1 MAEQLYING
10 EWTGASSG
18 KTFENFNPAT
28 QQAFSESAAG
38 NADDMKQAIE
48 AAHNAR
54 TTWRATPHTERARY
68 LLKAADVFEA
78 RQPEW
83 AKILI
88 KEGGSI
94 FRKAMFET
102 GKAAAFL
109 REAASQA
116 AQVGGE
122 VLPSSIP
129 GKTNMVLRQPVGV
142 VGVIS
147 PWNFPLLLSMR
158 GVAFALAYG
167 NTVVLK
173 PSEETPIGGGTLLA
187 KVFEEVE
194 LPPGVFNLV
203 TCSRDDVEAVGD
215 MMIAHPAVKR
225 ISFTGSTATGRK
237 LAEKAG
243 SHLKRIAL
251 ELGGKDPL
259 IVLKDADLDYAVN
272 AAAFSSFFHQGQI
285 CMAAERLM
293 VEESIMEPFAEKLAA
308 KATSL
313 KVGDPSSPETI
324 IGPIINQKQLD
335 KIKTHTD
342 GAISAGA
349 TALCGATHEGL
360 FYQPTVLTGVQPS
373 MDVFCEETFGPIAP
387 ILPVKD
393 VEEAIQIANNS
404 NYGLSAGIL
413 TSDLGKGLDIA
424 DQLESGMVHVNDSP
438 LNDEPHLPFGGVK
451 ESGMG
456 HHGGKASLEEF
467 TELRVVSIQRK
478 HRPFPF

>member
-1 MAEQLYING
+1 MVEQLFING
-10 EWTGASSG
+10 EWTNASSG
-18 KTFENFNPAT
+18 KTFENLNPAT

-48 AAHNAR
+48 AAHAAR
-54 TTWRATPHTERARY
+54 MMWRATPHTERAKF

-78 RQPEW
+78 SQPEW
-83 AKILI
+83 AKTLI
-88 KEGGSI
+88 EEGGSI

-102 GKAAAFL
+102 GKTSAIL
-109 REAASQA
+109 REAASQSVK
-116 AQVGGE
+116 VGGE
-122 VLPSSIP
+122 VLPSSVP

-187 KVFEEVE
+187 KVFEEVG
-194 LPPGVFNLV
+194 LPPGVLNVV
-203 TCSRDDVEAVGD
+203 TCSRNDVEAVGD

-237 LAEKAG
+237 LAVKAAI
-243 SHLKRIAL
+243 HLKRIAL

-285 CMAAERLM
+285 CMASERLL
-293 VEESIMEPFAEKLAA
+293 VEESIMEPFSEKLAA
-308 KATSL
+308 KASSL
-313 KVGDPSSPETI
+313 QVGNPSSPETI

-335 KIKTHTD
+335 KIKAHTD
-342 GAISAGA
+342 DAITAGA

-360 FYQPTVLTGVQPS
+360 FYHPTVLTNIKPE
-373 MDVFCEETFGPIAP
+373 MDIFCEETFGPIAP
-387 ILPVKD
+387 ILSVKD

-467 TELRVVSIQRK
+467 TEMRVISIQRK
-478 HRPFPF
+478 PRPFPF